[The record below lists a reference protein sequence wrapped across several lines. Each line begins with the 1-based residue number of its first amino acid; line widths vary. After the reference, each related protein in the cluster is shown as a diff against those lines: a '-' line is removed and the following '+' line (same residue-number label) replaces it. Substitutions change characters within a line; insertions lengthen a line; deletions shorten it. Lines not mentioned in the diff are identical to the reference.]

1 MKNKF
6 FRDMKIGNKLMLSY
20 LLACIIPLLAVSAII
35 YKVSAEN
42 LEEASLEFASVF
54 SSQIVTNID
63 DFIEEYDRVTKS
75 VLVDNDLIYSLED
88 SLNKTVSEQ
97 VSQQLDMRKIMMRLM
112 TLKPE
117 IKSIILLTEEGRL
130 YQFSSDGAYADAKIL
145 KEQKWLDQIRLA
157 KDKLTITAVHDRP
170 YYDRNQDGIVLTV
183 GRQILNYGG
192 AYVGV
197 LLIDLEP
204 SSLIELSD
212 GFLLARNNYNIKISI
227 TDADNGILYDS
238 DVASGR
244 LTWEEAREAENPLL
258 YEKKEK
264 DFLVLTNET
273 KRAGLKVNAV
283 IPRSDLL
290 FKINKIGYVT
300 AAAVLICMLVVIA
313 VSLLFSRTITRPI
326 RKLQKHMGQVE
337 EGQYKVIPEKESC
350 DEIGDLVISYN
361 HMVMKIKTL
370 IEDVYMAEIKEK
382 NAKYLALQTQINP
395 HMLYNTLESI
405 RMKALVNGE
414 DEIADM
420 IKILAKMFRM
430 ALSNQTDSHRI
441 QDELDY
447 AENYLKLQNMRFKN
461 LFSLEVEVEPR
472 IRQALIISLV
482 LQPVIEN
489 CIEHGL
495 RGQGIPLRIM
505 VHGQAME
512 NGDIMLIVRDD
523 GRGMSQERI
532 DAVNNRLSRAESD
545 KLTFDHKQDEGKTSI
560 GLKNI
565 AERIKLHYGERY
577 YLKVID
583 SGDEGTTIAVCIP
596 GQWRQEET
604 SEEEGE

>member
-1 MKNKF
+1 MKNRF

-20 LLACIIPLLAVSAII
+20 LLTCIIPLLAVSAII

-54 SSQIVTNID
+54 NSQIVTNID

-130 YQFSSDGAYADAKIL
+130 YQFSSDGAYADSKTL

-183 GRQILNYGG
+183 GRQIFNYGG

-273 KRAGLKVNAV
+273 KRADLKVNAV

-326 RKLQKHMGQVE
+326 RKLQKRMGQVE
-337 EGQYKVIPEKESC
+337 EGQYKVIPEKESS
-350 DEIGDLVISYN
+350 DEIGNLVISYN
-361 HMVMKIKTL
+361 HMVMKIKML

-430 ALSNQTDSHRI
+430 ALSNRTDSHQI

-505 VHGQAME
+505 VRGQAME
-512 NGDIMLIVRDD
+512 NGDIMLIVKDD

-545 KLTFDHKQDEGKTSI
+545 KLTFDHKQDEGTTSI

-577 YLKVID
+577 YLKVVD